1 MKFTKSRAAGL
12 VLTTALLFSSVL
24 PWGCTASTVKDVG
37 DIEKLSAEFIE
48 AVGTGDEDSWE
59 GLIDGDMSDMIED
72 LLYPDITYKLASR
85 ITLDEVESVDV
96 DRENNKAKAR
106 LKISYIDINEFAR
119 ANNNGI
125 IMSEADYLSSI
136 DSYDARE
143 KTNIT
148 MNYVYDEESG
158 TWLIKKNSAEKYFE
172 LINQTHLLNIAPM
185 PEEAFYELTTG
196 VFESFAE
203 GNFETPY
210 FTIDMNEVRVFD
222 DFASDEQILV
232 DAAEEFAKAYF
243 TYIVDH
249 GLRFENTEYY
259 YVYSTEVWATA
270 PSRYEILEYIST
282 DEVVTK
288 YYIAQIRAENAPDEA
303 IADEIWMQMY
313 ADIYYDLAGMIPMMS
328 GEDYVVDMTLDPAGY
343 YLMFYEDIVFIPI
356 TKSEVYAASQITD
369 EQDQRCYQAAVDSLY
384 LAGELTD
391 EQYEEY
397 MAALDD
403 WGSVSGNYKGDDGYI
418 YWPGTENHGNQA
430 EKVYEYVPDWS
441 DGTMIY
447 GTSSVDIQGIYMHYS
462 KEPGWLNTAGYCVD
476 EDGITVMVTFD
487 HKFAKGTVL
496 EFDWVVDDEDYGDT
510 QIFIVEENGQDTFE
524 FTIPVTDI
532 PLYGCVDFRLWE
544 EGHSHVIAYVSL
556 TQT

>member
-1 MKFTKSRAAGL
+1 MRIAKSRAAGL
-12 VLTTALLFSSVL
+12 ILTSALLISSVL
-24 PWGCTASTVKDVG
+24 PWGCTDSTIKDVG
-37 DIEKLSAEFIE
+37 DIEKLSAAFIE
-48 AVGTGDEDSWE
+48 AVGTGDENNWE
-59 GLIDGDMSDMIED
+59 DLIDGDISDTVEA
-72 LLYPDITYKLASR
+72 LSNPDISFKFASQ
-85 ITLDEVESVDV
+85 ITLEEVESVDV

-106 LKISYIDINEFAR
+106 LEISYIDIEEFAG
-119 ANNNGI
+119 AYNNGI
-125 IMSEADYLSSI
+125 IRSESDYLALV
-136 DSYDARE
+136 DSFDSRE

-148 MNYVYDEESG
+148 MNFVLDETTG

-172 LINQTHLLNIAPM
+172 LINQTYLLNIAPM

-356 TKSEVYAASQITD
+356 TKSEVYAASQITE
-369 EQDQRCYQAAVDSLY
+369 EQDQRCYVAAVDSLY
-384 LAGELTD
+384 QAGELTD

-403 WGSVSGNYKGDDGYI
+403 WSSVSGNYEGDDGYI
-418 YWPGTENHGNQA
+418 YWPGTENYENQA
-430 EKVYEYVPDWS
+430 VNVYEYVPDWS

-447 GTSSVDIQGIYMHYS
+447 GESSVDIQGIYMHYS
-462 KEPGWLNTAGYCVD
+462 KEPGWLNTAGYCVN
-476 EDGITVMVTFD
+476 EDGVTVMVTFD
-487 HKFAKGTVL
+487 HKFTKGTVL
-496 EFDWVVDDEDYGDT
+496 EFDWVVDGNDYGDT
-510 QIFIVEENGQDTFE
+510 QTFIVEENGQNTFE
-524 FTIPVTDI
+524 FTIPVRDI
-532 PLYGCVDFRLWE
+532 PLYSCVDFRLWE